1 MSKMTEKKKKTT
13 TKKSPK
19 NIAANIKIRALRTF
33 KRVFVRTPKNPH
45 HSFRMTKPRMYVTT
59 ADLRATWRLLGETWV
74 FIWKFKRIILGL
86 GLLYAVLGFVLVGG
100 ISQLDYVAF
109 KDAATQFVD
118 GDLNAIESAFSLFST
133 ALTGGFVAPPTDLQQ
148 FISTS
153 LLLFFWLSLVWATR
167 MLSADKEINMRDALY
182 NSGGPIVPTLVM
194 LAIIAVQLIPAALGI
209 FGYATAL
216 NGGWL
221 EGGVEAMA
229 FGVAAVLLCL
239 LSAYF
244 VVSSV
249 TGLIVVT
256 LPGAYPWQALQ
267 TARQLVMNRRW
278 GIVLRM
284 VVMIVQV
291 VLVWGVVMI
300 PIFLLDNWLR
310 FDWLPLVPIF
320 VQALM
325 GLTLV
330 YTSVYIYRLYRSL
343 L

>member
-1 MSKMTEKKKKTT
+1 MVDKKKKT

-19 NIAANIKIRALRTF
+19 TIATNIKIRAQRTL

-59 ADLRATWRLLGETWV
+59 ADLRATWRLLGESWS
-74 FIWKFKRIILGL
+74 FIGKNKRIILGL
-86 GLLYAVLGFVLVGG
+86 GLIYAVTGYILIGG
-100 ISQLDYVAF
+100 ISQMDYVAF
-109 KDAATQFVD
+109 KEGVTEFID
-118 GDLNAIESAFSLFST
+118 GDLSAIETSLSLFGS
-133 ALTGGFVAPPTDLQQ
+133 ALTGGLMAAPTDLQQ
-148 FISTS
+148 FLSTA
-153 LLLFFWLSLVWATR
+153 LMLFFWLALVWATR
-167 MLSADKEINMRDALY
+167 MLSADKEINLRDALY
-182 NSGGPIVPTLVM
+182 NSGTPIVPTLVM
-194 LAIIAVQLIPAALGI
+194 LAIIAFQLVPAALGI

-229 FGVAAVLLCL
+229 FAAGAIMLCL

-249 TGLIVVT
+249 TGLIIVT
-256 LPGAYPWQALQ
+256 LPGTYPWHALQ
-267 TARQLVMNRRW
+267 TARELVMNRRW
-278 GIVLRM
+278 AVVLRVLVLVIHM
-284 VVMIVQV
+284 
-291 VLVWGVVMI
+291 VLVWGIVMI
-300 PIFLLDNWLR
+300 PIFLLDNWLK

-325 GLTLV
+325 GFTLV

>member
-1 MSKMTEKKKKTT
+1 MAESKKKFTA
-13 TKKSPK
+13 KKPAKKERVSL
-19 NIAANIKIRALRTF
+19 KIRVKRTF
-33 KRVFVRTPKNPH
+33 QKIFVRTPKNPH
-45 HSFRMTKPRMYVTT
+45 HSFKMTKPKMYVTT
-59 ADLRATWRLLGETWV
+59 ADLRATWRLLGESWA
-74 FIWKFKRIILGL
+74 FIGRHKRIMLGL
-86 GLLYAVLGFVLVGG
+86 GLIYAVLGYILVGG
-100 ISQLDYVAF
+100 ISQMDYVSF
-109 KDAATQFVD
+109 KEGVTEFID
-118 GDLNAIESAFSLFST
+118 GDLGAFETAFSLFGS
-133 ALTGGFVAPPTDLQQ
+133 ALTGGLVAPPTDLQQ
-148 FISTS
+148 FLSTS
-153 LLLFFWLSLVWATR
+153 LLLFFWLSLVWAAR
-167 MLSADKEINMRDALY
+167 MLTADKEITMRDALY
-182 NSGGPIVPTLVM
+182 NSGAPIVPTLVM
-194 LAIIAVQLIPAALGI
+194 LSIIAVQLIPAALGI

-221 EGGVEAMA
+221 TGGVEAMA
-229 FGVAAVLLCL
+229 FGVAALLLCL

-256 LPGAYPWQALQ
+256 LPGTYPWQALR

-278 GIVLRM
+278 GIILRILVM
-284 VVMIVQV
+284 VVQMV
-291 VLVWGVVMI
+291 VVWGVVMI

-325 GLTLV
+325 GLTVV

>member
-1 MSKMTEKKKKTT
+1 MAESKKKTT
-13 TKKSPK
+13 AKNLPK
-19 NIAANIKIRALRTF
+19 REHVSLKVRAKHTF
-33 KRVFVRTPKNPH
+33 QRIFVRTPQNPH
-45 HSFRMTKPRMYVTT
+45 HSFKMTKPKMYVTT
-59 ADLRATWRLLGETWV
+59 DDLRATWRLMGETWT
-74 FIWKFKRIILGL
+74 FIFRNKRIILGL
-86 GLLYAVLGFVLVGG
+86 GLIYALLGYILVGG

-109 KDAATQFVD
+109 KDATVQFVD
-118 GDLNAIESAFSLFST
+118 GDLGAVDTAFSLFGA
-133 ALTGGFVAPPTDLQQ
+133 ALTGGLVAPPTDVQQ
-148 FISTS
+148 FLSTA
-153 LLLFFWLSLVWATR
+153 LLLFFWLSLVWASR
-167 MLSADKEINMRDALY
+167 MLAADKEINLRDALY
-182 NSGGPIVPTLVM
+182 NSGGPIVPTVVM
-194 LAIIAVQLIPAALGI
+194 LAVIAVQLIPAALGI

-221 EGGVEAMA
+221 TGGVEAMA
-229 FGVAAVLLCL
+229 FGVGAVLLCL

-244 VVSSV
+244 VVSSL

-256 LPGAYPWQALQ
+256 LPGTYPWQALQ
-267 TARQLVMNRRW
+267 TSRQLVMNRRW

-284 VVMIVQV
+284 LVMIVQM

-320 VQALM
+320 IQALM

>member
-1 MSKMTEKKKKTT
+1 MAESKKKTT
-13 TKKSPK
+13 ANNLPK
-19 NIAANIKIRALRTF
+19 REKASLKIRVRHAFR
-33 KRVFVRTPKNPH
+33 RIFVRTPQNPH
-45 HSFRMTKPRMYVTT
+45 HSFKMTKPKMYVTT
-59 ADLRATWRLLGETWV
+59 ADVRAAWRLLGESWA
-74 FIWKFKRIILGL
+74 FIWRFKRVILGL
-86 GLLYAVLGFVLVGG
+86 GLIYAVVGYILVGG
-100 ISQLDYVAF
+100 ISQMDYVSF
-109 KDAATQFVD
+109 KEGVTEFVD
-118 GDLNAIESAFSLFST
+118 GDLGAFETAFSLFGS
-133 ALTGGFVAPPTDLQQ
+133 ALTGGLVAPPTDLQQ
-148 FISTS
+148 FLSTA
-153 LLLFFWLSLVWATR
+153 LMLFFWLSLVWAAR
-167 MLSADKEINMRDALY
+167 MLSADKEINLRDALY
-182 NSGGPIVPTLVM
+182 NSGAPIVPTLVM

-216 NGGWL
+216 SGGWL
-221 EGGVEAMA
+221 DGGIEAFA
-229 FGVAAVLLCL
+229 FAVAAGLLCL
-239 LSAYF
+239 MSAYF

-256 LPGAYPWQALQ
+256 LPGTYPWHALQ

-278 GIVLRM
+278 AIVLRILVM
-284 VVMIVQV
+284 VVQM

>member
-1 MSKMTEKKKKTT
+1 MAEPKKKSTA
-13 TKKSPK
+13 KKPAKKERVSL
-19 NIAANIKIRALRTF
+19 KIRVKRTF
-33 KRVFVRTPKNPH
+33 QKFFVRTPKNPH
-45 HSFRMTKPRMYVTT
+45 HSFKMTKPKMYVTT
-59 ADLRATWRLLGETWV
+59 ADLRATWRLLGESWA
-74 FIWKFKRIILGL
+74 FIGRHKRIMLGL
-86 GLLYAVLGFVLVGG
+86 GLIYAVLGYILVGG
-100 ISQLDYVAF
+100 ISQMDYVSF
-109 KDAATQFVD
+109 KEGVTEFID
-118 GDLNAIESAFSLFST
+118 GDLGAFETAFSLFGS
-133 ALTGGFVAPPTDLQQ
+133 ALTGGLVAPPTDLQQ
-148 FISTS
+148 FLSTS
-153 LLLFFWLSLVWATR
+153 LLLFFWLSLVWAAR
-167 MLSADKEINMRDALY
+167 MLTADKEITMRDALY
-182 NSGGPIVPTLVM
+182 NSGAPIVPTLVM
-194 LAIIAVQLIPAALGI
+194 LSIIAVQLIPAALGI

-221 EGGVEAMA
+221 TGGVEAMA
-229 FGVAAVLLCL
+229 FGVAALLLCL

-256 LPGAYPWQALQ
+256 LPGTYPWQALR

-278 GIVLRM
+278 GIILRILVM
-284 VVMIVQV
+284 VVQMV
-291 VLVWGVVMI
+291 VVWGVVMI

-325 GLTLV
+325 GLTVV